1 VVSIPQR
8 TVFKSA
14 YFENE
19 SIQQDEGKSETGINR
34 DDFHRIVPAAK
45 AGSSSSQHRGLG
57 TREPAI
63 SALSSPK
70 HYPELD
76 WDSPSVTV
84 IDKTLLSF
92 ARRIGKHNIR
102 AARETEED
110 SIKRRQDI
118 EKRTAVTSR
127 PTVNSNLPPIAIETT
142 SEVGN
147 IISDNERAW
156 LNETAAAART
166 A

>member
-1 VVSIPQR
+1 MD
-8 TVFKSA
+8 
-14 YFENE
+14 Y
-19 SIQQDEGKSETGINR
+19 
-34 DDFHRIVPAAK
+34 
-45 AGSSSSQHRGLG
+45 
-57 TREPAI
+57 
-63 SALSSPK
+63 
-70 HYPELD
+70 
-76 WDSPSVTV
+76 
-84 IDKTLLSF
+84 KTLLSF

-102 AARETEED
+102 ATRETEED

-142 SEVGN
+142 SEAGN

-166 A
+166 V